1 MWAIVKFDKKKFDF
15 FKRELRN
22 KLGHNHIL
30 YSPKILINKYKNNKL
45 IKKEFQ
51 FIVIQVCLDS
61 WVILGVYIIYI
72 ASKRL

>member
-15 FKRELRN
+15 FKRELRA

-45 IKKEFQ
+45 IKKN
-51 FIVIQVCLDS
+51 S
-61 WVILGVYIIYI
+61 VY
-72 ASKRL
+72 